1 MRNIQFEI
9 DILEVPRIFDS
20 LKVIE
25 GENENFLSGTLKIV
39 DDDNKLWDS
48 YDIEI
53 HSSDKYPNAFPKLFE
68 TSNSFPKNADWHV
81 YESDMSCC
89 VDIPPNEILIC
100 KNGFKVAD
108 YISQFAIPYFA
119 NQTFRKREGYYH
131 FGEYSHGY
139 LGKLEFYQSKLK
151 AKSLKELLE
160 MFALIVKDY
169 SPDRRALCPFCHKS
183 KFRKCHKNVFK
194 ELGSI
199 KSSLILD
206 GEIFMKIYRINP
218 NFKLPKG

>member
-68 TSNSFPKNADWHV
+68 TSNSFLKMQIGTSMRA
-81 YESDMSCC
+81 
-89 VDIPPNEILIC
+89 IC
-100 KNGFKVAD
+100 LAVWIFLRMRFLYVKTA
-108 YISQFAIPYFA
+108 
-119 NQTFRKREGYYH
+119 
-131 FGEYSHGY
+131 
-139 LGKLEFYQSKLK
+139 LK
-151 AKSLKELLE
+151 
-160 MFALIVKDY
+160 
-169 SPDRRALCPFCHKS
+169 
-183 KFRKCHKNVFK
+183 
-194 ELGSI
+194 
-199 KSSLILD
+199 
-206 GEIFMKIYRINP
+206 
-218 NFKLPKG
+218 